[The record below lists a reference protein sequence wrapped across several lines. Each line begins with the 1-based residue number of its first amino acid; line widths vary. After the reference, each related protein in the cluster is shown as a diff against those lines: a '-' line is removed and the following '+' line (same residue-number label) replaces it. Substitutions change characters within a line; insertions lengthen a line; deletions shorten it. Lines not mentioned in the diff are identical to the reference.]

1 MMFSIHALN
10 FSFLNNVE
18 KQKRYAMLNL
28 VRISWYR
35 MLSGDQSVQI
45 NETCKGYDRIT
56 FHQKQ
61 QKIDRKFHGYML

>member
-10 FSFLNNVE
+10 FLFLNNVE

-28 VRISWYR
+28 VRISWYQ
-35 MLSGDQSVQI
+35 MLRDQSVQI

-61 QKIDRKFHGYML
+61 QKGDIKFHGYML